1 MKLKQV
7 LVVIAFIMGLTLVFF
22 INKVNG
28 LNLTRKQLHNNQEIV
43 SPSNWVP
50 GQTINKDIYVVNESD
65 NDVAV
70 RVSYEEE
77 WISRSGH
84 KLTGVQNGQRA
95 ALINFANKE
104 DWVQDGE
111 YFYYLYRLKS
121 GSRTSN
127 FIDSVTFNRQIENDD
142 KCTRTIEGDILR
154 VSCMSS
160 NEGYDGATYKLKI
173 NMEILDINVYQNIWQ
188 TKIQIKN

>member
-28 LNLTRKQLHNNQEIV
+28 LNLARKQLHNNQEIV

>member
-7 LVVIAFIMGLTLVFF
+7 LVVIAFMLGLTLVFF
-22 INKVNG
+22 INRVNG
-28 LNLTRKQLHNNQEIV
+28 INLSRKQLYNNQEIV

-95 ALINFANKE
+95 ALINFVNKE
-104 DWVQDGE
+104 DWIQDGE

-127 FIDSVTFNRQIENDD
+127 FIDSVTFNWQIENDD

-160 NEGYDGATYKLKI
+160 TEGYDGATYKLKI

>member
-1 MKLKQV
+1 
-7 LVVIAFIMGLTLVFF
+7 MGLTLVFF

-173 NMEILDINVYQNIWQ
+173 NIEILDINVYQNIWQ

>member
-7 LVVIAFIMGLTLVFF
+7 LVVIAFMLGLTLVFF
-22 INKVNG
+22 INRVNG
-28 LNLTRKQLHNNQEIV
+28 LNLSRKQLYNNQEIV

-95 ALINFANKE
+95 ALINFVNKE
-104 DWVQDGE
+104 DWIQDGE

-127 FIDSVTFNRQIENDD
+127 FIDSVTFNWQIENDD